1 MSAKGN
7 AMLSAPRA
15 MLRTIVIAG
24 FTAGTI
30 DIAAACLINM
40 RSPQVILQAIAS
52 GLLGRASFQDGAFSA
67 VLGLFLQWAMSCLI
81 AAVYVMAARRI
92 ALLRRNWI
100 VSGVAFGCMVFI
112 VMNYVVVPL
121 SAIGHTP
128 KFSAA
133 SFAENLLAMVLFG
146 LIIAFIDRPERA

>member
-1 MSAKGN
+1 MS
-7 AMLSAPRA
+7 SAPRSV
-15 MLRTIVIAG
+15 LRAIIIAG

-40 RSPQVILQAIAS
+40 RSPLVILQVIAS

-81 AAVYVMAARRI
+81 AAVYVMAVRRI
-92 ALLRRNWI
+92 AIFRRNWPA
-100 VSGVAFGCMVFI
+100 SGVAFGCIVFI
-112 VMNYVVVPL
+112 VMNYVIVPL

-128 KFSAA
+128 KFTAA
-133 SFAENLLAMVLFG
+133 TFAENLLAMVLFG
-146 LIIAFIDRPERA
+146 LIIAFIGRPERT

>member
-1 MSAKGN
+1 MS
-7 AMLSAPRA
+7 SAPSA
-15 MLRTIVIAG
+15 MLRTIIIAG
-24 FTAGTI
+24 FTAGTL

-40 RSPQVILQAIAS
+40 RSPLVILQVIAS

-81 AAVYVMAARRI
+81 AAVYVMAVHRI
-92 ALLRRNWI
+92 VMLRPNWPA
-100 VSGVAFGCMVFI
+100 SGAAFGCIVFI

-128 KFSAA
+128 KFTAA
-133 SFAENLLAMVLFG
+133 TFAENLLAMVLFG
-146 LIIAFIDRPERA
+146 LIIAFIDRPEST